1 MIKFGNAFDI
11 ITDDD
16 DESIG
21 WWWWSRKERWFNG
34 TVDDEHQLLPV
45 VS

>member
-11 ITDDD
+11 ITDED

-21 WWWWSRKERWFNG
+21 WWWSRKERWFNG
-34 TVDDEHQLLPV
+34 VVDDEHQLLPV

>member
-1 MIKFGNAFDI
+1 MIKLGNTFDI
-11 ITDDD
+11 NTEDD

-21 WWWWSRKERWFNG
+21 WWWSRNEKWFNG
-34 TVDDEHQLLPV
+34 FVDDEHQLLPP